1 MIIELSFAIVGGA
14 NLGLEKSWN
23 AIEQLM
29 KRYPHATWKK
39 KVDLRQGKGKYIVE
53 ID

>member
-14 NLGLEKSWN
+14 NLGLEKSWKG
-23 AIEQLM
+23 IEQLI
-29 KRYPHATWKK
+29 KRYPQATWKK
-39 KVDLRQGKGKYIVE
+39 KVDFEKGKGKYIVE